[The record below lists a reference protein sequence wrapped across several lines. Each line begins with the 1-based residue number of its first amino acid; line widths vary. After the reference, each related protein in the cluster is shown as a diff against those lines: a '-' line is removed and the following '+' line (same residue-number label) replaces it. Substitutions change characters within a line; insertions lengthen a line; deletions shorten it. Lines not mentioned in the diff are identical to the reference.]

1 MSLIG
6 SGDGRRCAGRRRL
19 SSLGGEAFGA
29 DDAEKIATASNGL
42 VDNGQGDTVGFS
54 IANGKISI
62 VIVGN
67 Q

>member
-1 MSLIG
+1 MG
-6 SGDGRRCAGRRRL
+6 
-19 SSLGGEAFGA
+19 SLGGEVFGA
-29 DDAEKIATASNGL
+29 NDAKEVTAASNSL
-42 VDNGQGDTVGFS
+42 VDDGQGNTVGFS

>member
-6 SGDGRRCAGRRRL
+6 SGDGWRCAGRWR
-19 SSLGGEAFGA
+19 LGGLGSKAFSA
-29 DDAEKIATASNGL
+29 DDAEKIAAASNRL
-42 VDNGQGDTVGFS
+42 VDNGQSDTVGFS

>member
-6 SGDGRRCAGRRRL
+6 SGDGRRCAGRRCL
-19 SSLGGEAFGA
+19 GSLGGEVFGA
-29 DDAEKIATASNGL
+29 NDAKEVTAASNSL
-42 VDNGQGDTVGFS
+42 VDDGQGNTVGFS

>member
-1 MSLIG
+1 MSLSG
-6 SGDGRRCAGRRRL
+6 SGGWRCAGRWCL
-19 SSLGGEAFGA
+19 GGLGGEAFGA
-29 DDAEKIATASNGL
+29 DDAKEVTAASNRL
-42 VDNGQGDTVGFS
+42 VDNGQSDTVGFS